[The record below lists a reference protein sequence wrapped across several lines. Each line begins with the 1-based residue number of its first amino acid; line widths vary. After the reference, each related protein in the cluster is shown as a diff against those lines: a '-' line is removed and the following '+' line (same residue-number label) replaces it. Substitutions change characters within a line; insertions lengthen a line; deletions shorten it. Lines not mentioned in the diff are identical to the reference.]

1 MIPQCAFRDRIELPG
16 RYIGLELSVP
26 DVRVKLCEPL
36 PKGSQLFRRKFLD
49 SVLTICILTWMSSN
63 PASWMV

>member
-1 MIPQCAFRDRIELPG
+1 MIPQCAFRHRIELPG

-26 DVRVKLCEPL
+26 DVRVKLREPF

-49 SVLTICILTWMSSN
+49 LTFGLL
-63 PASWMV
+63 